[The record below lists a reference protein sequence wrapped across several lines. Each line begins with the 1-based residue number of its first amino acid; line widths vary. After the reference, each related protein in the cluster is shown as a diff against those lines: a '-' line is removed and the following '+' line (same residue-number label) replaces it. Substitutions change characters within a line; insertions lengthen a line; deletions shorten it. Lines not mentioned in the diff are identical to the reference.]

1 MVIGITLLI
10 INFVYLLLTSIMY
23 YSKKRIKNKENK
35 IYNYMIIVT
44 FIGII
49 LELSCILIVPHKEN
63 HYLLNEVVNRG
74 YLIYILTW
82 VSLFTKYIFTI
93 SFNSSSKSKLKISE
107 KNKILNIVLIIL
119 YVMFALG
126 LILLKLDYFY
136 DGTYVYSYG
145 MATNVLYIVNFVYIS
160 IWFICLFLNFKTVGY
175 KKYGPLFVF
184 ALGAGLNLVIR
195 RFNPGIL
202 LITATQTF
210 ITIMMYHTIEN
221 PDVAMIEQ
229 LNIAREQADK
239 ANRAKSDF
247 LSSMSHEIRTPL
259 NAIVGFSEYI
269 QTSNSL
275 EEAKENANDIVNASQ
290 TLLEIVNGILD
301 ISKIEAGKIE
311 IHNSAY
317 NSHELFDGIVKLG
330 KGRLG
335 DKPLDYRIHIAE
347 DIPQTLYGDHANLK
361 KIIVNLLTNAIKY
374 TDTGYVDFSV
384 RCVKNNDV
392 CRLIVSVEDSGR
404 GIKADDINKL
414 FTKFQRLD
422 EDRNT
427 TIEGTGLGLAIT
439 KQLIDLMGG
448 KIVVHSTYGKG
459 SKFTVAIDQK
469 ISKEVVESKVIDTTV
484 DLDLTGKK
492 ILVVDDNKLN
502 LKVATKVLE
511 KYKPTLELSESGM
524 DCLEKVKNTTYD
536 LILLDDMMPRMSG
549 SETLVRLKQ
558 MENFNTPVVVLTANA
573 ISGMEKNYLDQ
584 GFDGYLSKP
593 IDKDKLHEELSK
605 VFKDSKTTD
614 IKVEQKE
621 VPVEQPKELK
631 ELDLSNKKFLVVDDN
646 KLNIKVAS
654 MVLKKYKPTIE
665 EALSGDECL
674 SKVDSTTYDLIF
686 MDDMMPNMSGVET
699 YEKLKEKANF
709 NTPVVILTANA
720 IEGQKEE
727 YLAKGFNDYLS
738 KPIDKEELD
747 RVLRS
752 LFENEKQEE
761 STNDKPYS
769 KKLESTT
776 QFSPVYVTETKDNIK
791 YLKDNGVDIDKALEL
806 LGDKSMYN
814 ETLMEFLHNIKDRFD
829 KLKLYKNT
837 SNLEDYSIEVHAL
850 KSDAR
855 YLGFNVLADLAYKHE
870 MASKNKELEFIT
882 NDFTNLVKEINNVIK
897 ISKTYLGK

>member
-1 MVIGITLLI
+1 MWNIIFLFSGFCFYILLI
-10 INFVYLLLTSIMY
+10 IVYF
-23 YSKKRIKNKENK
+23 SKKTIRSQENK
-35 IYNYMIIVT
+35 IFKLLLLANGLEYIFELPLQIYIRVIRTNSIFIDIFTKLYLFSIFTVFSVFSIYTFLICLKKKEKYEKNFKSFTKLTIIYWIICSIGLFVLPITKYIDEYKMYAYGTSVDFLKLLLGIYMI
-44 FIGII
+44 
-49 LELSCILIVPHKEN
+49 
-63 HYLLNEVVNRG
+63 
-74 YLIYILTW
+74 TW
-82 VSLFTKYIFTI
+82 VSLLLINI
-93 SFNSSSKSKLKISE
+93 KSLKE
-107 KNKILNIVLIIL
+107 
-119 YVMFALG
+119 
-126 LILLKLDYFY
+126 
-136 DGTYVYSYG
+136 
-145 MATNVLYIVNFVYIS
+145 
-160 IWFICLFLNFKTVGY
+160 
-175 KKYGPLFVF
+175 KKYLPIFSILIFLVVNVILQSYDPSILI
-184 ALGAGLNLVIR
+184 ATVLG
-195 RFNPGIL
+195 
-202 LITATQTF
+202 TF
-210 ITIMMYHTIEN
+210 TCYTMSFTIEN
-221 PDVAMIEQ
+221 PDIKMIEQ

-239 ANRAKSDF
+239 ANKAKSDF

-275 EEAKENANDIVNASQ
+275 DEAKENANDIVSASQ

-335 DKPLDYRIHIAE
+335 EKPLDYRIHIAE

-524 DCLEKVKNTTYD
+524 DCLEKVKNNKYD

-593 IDKDKLHEELSK
+593 IDRDKLHEELSK
-605 VFKDSKTTD
+605 VFKNSKTND

-621 VPVEQPKELK
+621 VPIENIEQK

-654 MVLKKYKPTIE
+654 MVLKKYKPTID

-674 SKVDSTTYDLIF
+674 SKVDSSTYDLIF

-769 KKLESTT
+769 KKIESTT

-855 YLGFNVLADLAYKHE
+855 YLGFNDLADTAYKHE

-882 NDFTNLVKEINNVIK
+882 NDFTNLVKELNKVIK

>member
-1 MVIGITLLI
+1 MKLLFFELFGVLDIILLLI
-10 INFVYLLLTSIMY
+10 VYFT
-23 YSKKRIKNKENK
+23 KKRIDNYENK
-35 IYNYMIIVT
+35 IYKYMIISN
-44 FIGII
+44 FIGQLLHICCFFSIKYANDYPII
-49 LELSCILIVPHKEN
+49 NTIVCKSYLVYLIVWLLLMVAYILI
-63 HYLLNEVVNRG
+63 
-74 YLIYILTW
+74 
-82 VSLFTKYIFTI
+82 
-93 SFNSSSKSKLKISE
+93 
-107 KNKILNIVLIIL
+107 ILNIDEKQSDKIKNEKFKKIIL
-119 YVMFALG
+119 LSVIVFIVSLIALSILPINYVNDNRGIYTYG
-126 LILLKLDYFY
+126 LSVDLVYLLSIIYVFIL
-136 DGTYVYSYG
+136 VPS
-145 MATNVLYIVNFVYIS
+145 MIVNVKKLKS
-160 IWFICLFLNFKTVGY
+160 
-175 KKYGPLFVF
+175 KKYLPLIAFVF
-184 ALGAGLNLVIR
+184 LATFVMIIQKIS
-195 RFNPGIL
+195 PDL
-202 LITATQTF
+202 LLMTSTETF
-210 ITIMMYHTIEN
+210 ITFLMYFTIEN
-221 PDVAMIEQ
+221 PDIKMIEQ

-275 EEAKENANDIVNASQ
+275 DEAKENANDIVNASQ

-311 IHNSAY
+311 IHNSSY
-317 NSHELFDGIVKLG
+317 NVYELLDGIVKLG

-335 DKPLDYRIHIAE
+335 EKPLDYRIHIAE
-347 DIPQTLYGDHANLK
+347 DIPSTLVGDQANLK

-374 TDTGYVDFSV
+374 TDTGYVDFGV
-384 RCVKNNDV
+384 KCVKNDNI

-511 KYKPTLELSESGM
+511 KYKPTLELSESGI

-593 IDKDKLHEELSK
+593 IDRDKLHEELSK
-605 VFKDSKTTD
+605 VFKNSKTND

-621 VPVEQPKELK
+621 VPIENIEQK

-654 MVLKKYKPTIE
+654 MVLKKYKPTID

-674 SKVDSTTYDLIF
+674 SKVDSSTYDLIF

-769 KKLESTT
+769 KKIESTT

-855 YLGFNVLADLAYKHE
+855 YLGFNDLADTAYKHE

-882 NDFTNLVKEINNVIK
+882 NDFTNLVKELNKVIK

>member
-1 MVIGITLLI
+1 MKLLFFELFGVLDIILLLI
-10 INFVYLLLTSIMY
+10 VYFT
-23 YSKKRIKNKENK
+23 KKRIDNYENK
-35 IYNYMIIVT
+35 IYKYMIISN
-44 FIGII
+44 FIGQLLHICCFFSIKYANDYPII
-49 LELSCILIVPHKEN
+49 NTIVCKSYLVYLIVWLLLMVAYILI
-63 HYLLNEVVNRG
+63 
-74 YLIYILTW
+74 
-82 VSLFTKYIFTI
+82 
-93 SFNSSSKSKLKISE
+93 
-107 KNKILNIVLIIL
+107 ILNIDEKQSNKIKNKKFKKIIL
-119 YVMFALG
+119 LSVIVFIVSLIALSILPINYVNDNRGIYTYG
-126 LILLKLDYFY
+126 LSVDLVYLLSIIYVFIL
-136 DGTYVYSYG
+136 VPS
-145 MATNVLYIVNFVYIS
+145 MIVNVKKLKS
-160 IWFICLFLNFKTVGY
+160 
-175 KKYGPLFVF
+175 KKYLPLIAFVF
-184 ALGAGLNLVIR
+184 LATFVMIIQKMS
-195 RFNPGIL
+195 PDL
-202 LITATQTF
+202 LLMTSTETF
-210 ITIMMYHTIEN
+210 ITFLMYFTIEN
-221 PDVAMIEQ
+221 PDIKMIEQ

-275 EEAKENANDIVNASQ
+275 DEAKENANDIVSASQ

-317 NSHELFDGIVKLG
+317 NSYELFDGIVKLG

-335 DKPLDYRIHIAE
+335 EKPLDYRIHIAE

-384 RCVKNNDV
+384 KCVKNNDV
-392 CRLIVSVEDSGR
+392 CRLIISVEDSGR
-404 GIKADDINKL
+404 GIKTEDINKL

-593 IDKDKLHEELSK
+593 IDRDKLHEELSK

-614 IKVEQKE
+614 IKVKQKE

-738 KPIDKEELD
+738 KPIDKQELD

-752 LFENEKQEE
+752 LFENDSKE
-761 STNDKPYS
+761 DKPYS

>member
-1 MVIGITLLI
+1 MNIFVSFMICTLL
-10 INFVYLLLTSIMY
+10 YLTTLTITYIMKDKMK
-23 YSKKRIKNKENK
+23 SDEIKLYNKL
-35 IYNYMIIVT
+35 
-44 FIGII
+44 II
-49 LELSCILIVPHKEN
+49 LAILSIVFELASFYFIKDYN
-63 HYLLNEVVNRG
+63 DY
-74 YLIYILTW
+74 YYQSYISNKLFMFFVLSW
-82 VSLFTKYIFTI
+82 QYIFTKYIIMI
-93 SFNSSSKSKLKISE
+93 SFNSKNRITKKLK
-107 KNKILNIVLIIL
+107 KNIKNVKKIYLILYIIL
-119 YVMFALG
+119 LLAVM
-126 LILLKLDYFY
+126 LLPVSFY
-136 DGTYVYSYG
+136 SDNGNVYSYG
-145 MATNVLYIVNFVYIS
+145 LSTDALFVS
-160 IWFICLFLNFKTVGY
+160 ILIFVITWLICLMINIKNLKT
-175 KKYGPLFVF
+175 KKYIPLFIILF
-184 ALGAGLNLVIR
+184 LGSIALIIR
-195 RFNPGIL
+195 YYFPQIL
-202 LITATQTF
+202 F
-210 ITIMMYHTIEN
+210 ISVMQAYVTIVMYFTIEN
-221 PDVAMIEQ
+221 PDIKMIEQ

-239 ANRAKSDF
+239 ANKAKSDF

-275 EEAKENANDIVNASQ
+275 DEAKENANDIVNASQ

-317 NSHELFDGIVKLG
+317 NVYELLDGIVKLG

-335 DKPLDYRIHIAE
+335 EKPLDYRINIAP
-347 DIPQTLYGDHANLK
+347 DIPSTLYGDHANLK

-384 RCVKNNDV
+384 RCVKNNNI

-404 GIKADDINKL
+404 GIKTDDINKL

-469 ISKEVVESKVIDTTV
+469 ISNEVVEQKVVDTTV
-484 DLDLTGKK
+484 DLDLSNKR

-511 KYKPTLELSESGM
+511 KYKPILELSESGM

-549 SETLVRLKQ
+549 SEVLVRLKQ

-573 ISGMEKNYLDQ
+573 ISGMEKKYLDQ

-593 IDKDKLHEELSK
+593 IDRDKLREELSK
-605 VFKDSKTTD
+605 IFKNNKPD
-614 IKVEQKE
+614 IKVEQKQVSIE
-621 VPVEQPKELK
+621 SKK
-631 ELDLSNKKFLVVDDN
+631 ELDLSNKKFLIVDDN

-654 MVLKKYKPTIE
+654 MVLKKYNPTIE

-674 SKVDSTTYDLIF
+674 SKVDSNTYDLIF

-699 YEKLKEKANF
+699 LKKLQEKDNF

-720 IEGQKEE
+720 IEGNKEE
-727 YLAKGFNDYLS
+727 YLSVGFKDYLS
-738 KPIDKEELD
+738 KPIEKPELD
-747 RVLRS
+747 RVLRN
-752 LFENEKQEE
+752 LFENKETENTEEKA
-761 STNDKPYS
+761 YS

-814 ETLMEFLHNIKDRFD
+814 ETLIEFLNNIRERYD

-837 SNLEDYSIEVHAL
+837 SNLEDYAIEVHAL

-855 YLGFNVLADLAYKHE
+855 YLGFNDLADLAYKHE
-870 MASKNKELEFIT
+870 MASKNKELEFIMS
-882 NDFTNLVKEINNVIK
+882 NFANLIKELNKVIK

>member
-1 MVIGITLLI
+1 MWNILFLFSGFCFYILLI
-10 INFVYLLLTSIMY
+10 IVYFSKKTIHSQENRIFKLLLLA
-23 YSKKRIKNKENK
+23 N
-35 IYNYMIIVT
+35 
-44 FIGII
+44 G
-49 LELSCILIVPHKEN
+49 LEYIFELPLQ
-63 HYLLNEVVNRG
+63 
-74 YLIYILTW
+74 IYIRAVKTNSIFIDIFTKLYLFSIFTVFSVFSMYTFLICLKKNEKYEKNFKNFTKLTIIYW
-82 VSLFTKYIFTI
+82 IICSIGLFILPITKYIDDYKMYAYG
-93 SFNSSSKSKLKISE
+93 SS
-107 KNKILNIVLIIL
+107 VD
-119 YVMFALG
+119 F
-126 LILLKLDYFY
+126 LKL
-136 DGTYVYSYG
+136 
-145 MATNVLYIVNFVYIS
+145 L
-160 IWFICLFLNFKTVGY
+160 
-175 KKYGPLFVF
+175 
-184 ALGAGLNLVIR
+184 LGIYMITWV
-195 RFNPGIL
+195 IL
-202 LITATQTF
+202 LITNIKSLKEKKYLPIFSILIFLVINVILQSYDPSILIATVLGTF
-210 ITIMMYHTIEN
+210 TCYTMSFTIEN
-221 PDVAMIEQ
+221 PDIKMIEQ

-275 EEAKENANDIVNASQ
+275 DEAKENANDIVSASQ

-311 IHNSAY
+311 IHNSSYNAY
-317 NSHELFDGIVKLG
+317 DLFDGIVKLG

-335 DKPLDYRIHIAE
+335 EKPLDYRINIAE
-347 DIPQTLYGDHANLK
+347 DIPETLYGDHANLK

-384 RCVKNNDV
+384 KCVKNNDV
-392 CRLIVSVEDSGR
+392 CRLIISVEDSGR
-404 GIKADDINKL
+404 GIKTQDINKL

-469 ISKEVVESKVIDTTV
+469 ISHEKVEKQIVDTTV
-484 DLDLTGKK
+484 DLDLSNRK

-511 KYKPTLELSESGM
+511 KYKPVLELASSGM
-524 DCLEKVKNTTYD
+524 ECLEKVKTNTYD

-549 SETLVRLKQ
+549 SETLIRLRQ
-558 MENFNTPVVVLTANA
+558 LENFNTPVVVLTANA
-573 ISGMEKNYLDQ
+573 ISGMEKKYLDQ

-605 VFKDSKTTD
+605 IFKDNKK

-621 VPVEQPKELK
+621 VSIEPNEEKELK
-631 ELDLSNKKFLVVDDN
+631 LNDKKILIVDDN

-654 MVLKKYKPTIE
+654 MVLKKYEPQID

-674 SKVDSTTYDLIF
+674 SKVDNNTYDLIF
-686 MDDMMPNMSGVET
+686 MDDMMPNLSGIET
-699 YEKLKEKANF
+699 LKKLQEKSNF

-720 IEGQKEE
+720 IEGNKEK
-727 YLAKGFNDYLS
+727 YLSLGFKDYLS
-738 KPIDKEELD
+738 KPIDKTELD
-747 RVLRS
+747 RILRS
-752 LFENEKQEE
+752 IFEN
-761 STNDKPYS
+761 DKSYS
-769 KKLESTT
+769 KKIESTQ
-776 QFSPVYVTETKDNIK
+776 QFSSVNITNSKDNIK

-806 LGDKSMYN
+806 LGDKEMYN
-814 ETLMEFLHNIKDRFD
+814 ETLIEFLSNIKDRYEN
-829 KLKLYKNT
+829 LKLYKNT

-855 YLGFNVLADLAYKHE
+855 YLGFNELADIAYKHE

-882 NDFTNLVKEINNVIK
+882 TDFTNLVKELNKVIK
-897 ISKTYLGK
+897 IANAYLEK